1 MKGKWIV
8 TVFGLAVALMLS
20 ALFLVFVFVP
30 DMKGMQ
36 GVDDR
41 IFYLMV
47 PMGWLALFS
56 FGIVFVSSI
65 VFLKTR
71 KTMWDGIAYCAA
83 ELGIVTTSLAMMVG
97 MIWARPEWG
106 VWWAWDNARLTTTL
120 VLWLIYVAYFMARS
134 FAPDEARGQ
143 RFAAVVGIVG
153 FVDVPLVALATTIW
167 NNPNHPP
174 LLVGTLPPSMALA
187 LMLSIFA
194 YTALY
199 IVLLT
204 QRTSLRNMELELRS
218 LKDSEA

>member
-1 MKGKWIV
+1 
-8 TVFGLAVALMLS
+8 
-20 ALFLVFVFVP
+20 
-30 DMKGMQ
+30 MQ

-56 FGIVFVSSI
+56 FGLIFISSI
-65 VFLKTR
+65 AFLKTR
-71 KTMWDGIAYCAA
+71 NTAWDVVSYCAA
-83 ELGIVTTSLAMMVG
+83 ELGIVTTTLALFVG

-106 VWWAWDNARLTTTL
+106 VWWDWEPRLTATL

-153 FVDVPLVALATTIW
+153 FVDVPMVALATTIW
-167 NNPNHPP
+167 KGGSHPP
-174 LLVGTLPPSMALA
+174 LLVGHLPGNMAAA

-194 YTALY
+194 YTAIY
-199 IVLLT
+199 IVLLS
-204 QRTSLRNMELELRS
+204 QRTALRKAELELRN